1 MVFLLTRNKAIKALD
16 ERLKK
21 SNSDSGTAWPSLE
34 EDEVNRAASEVVV
47 DITQQSTKSSNL
59 SSSPDGSA
67 SPDIVTIDMDSTS
80 AAENN
85 A

>member
-1 MVFLLTRNKAIKALD
+1 MYHTFHRNKAIKALD

-21 SNSDSGTAWPSLE
+21 STSEASAAWPSLE
-34 EDEVNRAASEVVV
+34 DEEMGKIDTEPTVNVPHP
-47 DITQQSTKSSNL
+47 TKPDSQ

-80 AAENN
+80 AAENV
-85 A
+85 